1 VYKKIKMEITIT
13 TCPKCKKPVVMYNEQ
28 LTAVCGNCGENV
40 TVPDYKIIKNETHD
54 SKNEKSVD
62 VPD

>member
-1 VYKKIKMEITIT
+1 
-13 TCPKCKKPVVMYNEQ
+13 MYNEQ